1 MFNKFIS
8 ADMIFVMNSGFA
20 EIVIGTPIDL
30 FFHGLA
36 KIYGRKSYEEAK
48 RYFQNKSKV

>member
-36 KIYGRKSYEEAK
+36 KIYGRKSYEEAT
-48 RYFQNKSKV
+48 RYFQNKSTI

>member
-1 MFNKFIS
+1 MLNKFIS
-8 ADMIFVMNSGFA
+8 GDMIFDMNSGFA

-36 KIYGRKSYEEAK
+36 KIYGRKSYEEAT
-48 RYFQNKSKV
+48 RYFQNKSTI

>member
-8 ADMIFVMNSGFA
+8 TDMIFTMNTGFA

-48 RYFQNKSKV
+48 RYFQNKSKI